1 MRDFKRKKGM
11 RRFMESKFA
20 LFLLGGIILLFA
32 WNVVGFI
39 GKMMETS
46 KNKNIAE
53 KKVAELKQMKQELS
67 ENITSLN
74 TEKGQEE
81 SIRDKFGFAKEGEE
95 VVVIVEEK
103 NEKEESEED
112 EDDGKFMNFLKN
124 WFK

>member
-1 MRDFKRKKGM
+1 
-11 RRFMESKFA
+11 MESKFA

-32 WNVVGFI
+32 WNVFGFI
-39 GKMMETS
+39 GKMRDTS
-46 KNKNIAE
+46 RNKNIAE
-53 KKVAELKQMKQELS
+53 KKVMELKQMKQELS
-67 ENITSLN
+67 ENIASLN

-103 NEKEESEED
+103 SENGVEED
-112 EDDGKFMNFLKN
+112 EEEDGKFMNFLKN

>member
-11 RRFMESKFA
+11 HKFMESKLV
-20 LFLLGGIILLFA
+20 LFLLGGIIILFA
-32 WNVVGFI
+32 WNVFSFI
-39 GKMMETS
+39 GKMRDTAR
-46 KNKNIAE
+46 NKNIAE
-53 KKVAELKQMKQELS
+53 KKVIELKQMKQELS
-67 ENITSLN
+67 DNIASLN

-95 VVVIVEEK
+95 VIVIVEEK
-103 NEKEESEED
+103 DEHNIEEQ

>member
-1 MRDFKRKKGM
+1 
-11 RRFMESKFA
+11 
-20 LFLLGGIILLFA
+20 
-32 WNVVGFI
+32 
-39 GKMMETS
+39 MMETS

-53 KKVAELKQMKQELS
+53 KKVTELKQMKQELS
-67 ENITSLN
+67 ENIASLN

-112 EDDGKFMNFLKN
+112 EEDGKFMHFLKN